1 MTVWIRAVRQLRKK
15 PGFSAVVVLTLAVG
29 IGANATVW
37 HWMDHLVKRPL
48 PGVARQEELAV
59 LVSNQGGGNISQ
71 LDSRDFASLGEVF
84 AGVLTSQTTFASLE
98 VDGQS
103 EWVNTQVVSANFFDV
118 LEARPRL
125 GRTFLADEDQKP
137 DGNPVLVISE
147 RLWQR
152 RFAADR
158 AVIGRVV
165 KLNRHAFTIVG
176 VAASPFRGSMA
187 AFAYDAW
194 APSSMIWE
202 VRNQRLDGRSARGWH
217 NLVRLRPGV
226 NLAQAGAAVE
236 ARNAQLAL
244 SYQETNRGIR
254 HRLVPQSECP
264 HGAQSVMGPVLRL
277 LRAVSLG
284 VLLIVAVN
292 VVNLSLAGATGRRKE
307 IAIQLAL
314 GASRARLVRLLLA
327 ESVLLALAGGLLA
340 TLFVAQVKGGIGY
353 FLPAAPP
360 GVVLQFPLD
369 ASTLG
374 FTLVLT
380 LATGLVVGLLT
391 AVRATRIPL
400 PESLKAG
407 GRSVA
412 GGAHGRLRNGLV
424 VAEMALAL
432 VLLIGAGLCLQ
443 GLRRARQTELG
454 IDPERVLTAN
464 LQVGMN
470 GYTPQTGLGFYREL
484 RRRLAAL
491 PGVEEAALA
500 SFFPLGLAGCKG
512 SSVSVEGD
520 LEPPGVQ
527 PNYEYA
533 IVSTRYF
540 ATMRIPLAAG
550 RDFDEADDLRSEP
563 VAIVNRAFAEHFWPG
578 QDPLGRRFR
587 TRGTRWTIVGV
598 TPTAKYNRLDEKAWP
613 FYYLPDQQGVPD
625 LDLSLALRTTGD
637 PSAAVAAVRSAVRAL
652 DPRVELLRTV
662 PLRDYVETVFFPQRV
677 ASGLLFLLGAVAL
690 ALAALGVYGVMA
702 YAVSQRTQEF
712 GLRAALGATG
722 SDVVWLVFRQ
732 TLVLTAAAVAI
743 GIVLSLGLGRLV
755 ASFLNGVSP
764 FDPLTY
770 AAVPAFLAA
779 VALLASGLPA
789 RRATRVDPIV
799 ALRCE

>member
-1 MTVWIRAVRQLRKK
+1 MTVWMRAVRQLRKN
-15 PGFSAVVVLTLAVG
+15 PGFSAVTVLTLAVG

-37 HWMDHLVKRPL
+37 HWMDHLVNRPL

-59 LVSNQGGGNISQ
+59 LVSNQGGGSVSQ
-71 LDSRDFASLGEVF
+71 LDSRDFASLEEVF
-84 AGVLTSQTTFASLE
+84 ADVVTSQTAFASLE
-98 VDGQS
+98 VDGHS

-118 LEARPRL
+118 LEVRPRL

-152 RFAADR
+152 RFAADP

-165 KLNRHAFTIVG
+165 ELNRHAFTIVG
-176 VAASPFRGSMA
+176 VAAAPFRGSMA

-226 NLAQAGAAVE
+226 SLARAGAAVE

-244 SYQETNRGIR
+244 SYPETNRGIR

-277 LRAVSLG
+277 LGAVSLG

-327 ESVLLALAGGLLA
+327 ESLLLALAGGLLA
-340 TLFVAQVKGGIGY
+340 TLFVAQVKGGIGH
-353 FLPAAPP
+353 FLPATPP
-360 GVVLQFPLD
+360 GVVLEFPLD
-369 ASTLG
+369 ASTLV

-391 AVRATRIPL
+391 ALRATRVPL
-400 PESLKAG
+400 QESLKAG

-412 GGAHGRLRNGLV
+412 GAHGRLRNGLV

-454 IDPERVLTAN
+454 IDPEHVLTAN
-464 LQVGMN
+464 LQIGMN

-500 SFFPLGLAGCKG
+500 SFFPLGLAGAKG

-520 LEPPGVQ
+520 LEPPGTQ
-527 PNYEYA
+527 PTYDFA
-533 IVSTRYF
+533 IVSTRYL
-540 ATMRIPLAAG
+540 ATMRVPLAEG

-587 TRGTRWTIVGV
+587 ARGTQRTIVGV

-625 LDLSLALRTTGD
+625 LDLSLAVRTTGD

-652 DPRVELLRTV
+652 DPRVDVLRTAT
-662 PLRDYVETVFFPQRV
+662 LRDYVETVFFPQRL

-702 YAVSQRTQEF
+702 YAVAQRTAEF
-712 GLRAALGATG
+712 GLRAALGATR

-743 GIVLSLGLGRLV
+743 GLVLSLGLGRLV
-755 ASFLNGVSP
+755 AGFLNGVSP